1 MAYKMKGTAMYNKIA
16 KNKFDVDNLEAVNP
30 DATAKKP
37 KWYNV
42 AEKLKVRRMNKKA
55 EKKFNQ

>member
-1 MAYKMKGTAMYNKIA
+1 MERKSKGTIAYKMKGT
-16 KNKFDVDNLEAVNP
+16 AVNP

-42 AEKLKVRRMNKKA
+42 AEKLKVRRMNKRA